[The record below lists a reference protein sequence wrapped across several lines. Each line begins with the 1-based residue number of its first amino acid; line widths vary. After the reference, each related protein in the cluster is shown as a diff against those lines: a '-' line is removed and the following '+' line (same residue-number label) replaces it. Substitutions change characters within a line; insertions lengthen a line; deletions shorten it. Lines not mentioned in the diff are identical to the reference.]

1 MCEINSELIEL
12 ENKNKKAEDL
22 KQKEKSTVKEN
33 EVNKQNPKR
42 IKLDLWGFIKEQQD
56 EPTLSNA
63 AIELDRYLS
72 EPVLEDQNCDIFE
85 WWELNKHRF
94 PTLYKLTL
102 KYLPIP
108 ATSVP
113 SERVF
118 SKAGVIKDDLRNRI
132 APENLNAVIFKPQ
145 LNKD

>member
-1 MCEINSELIEL
+1 M

-22 KQKEKSTVKEN
+22 KQKEYSTEKEK
-33 EVNKQNPKR
+33 EVNNQKPKR
-42 IKLDLWGFIKEQQD
+42 MNLALWGFIKEQQD
-56 EPTLSNA
+56 EQTLSNA

-72 EPVLEDQNCDIFE
+72 EHVLKDQNCDIFE
-85 WWELNKHRF
+85 WWKINKHWF

-118 SKAGVIKDDLRNRI
+118 
-132 APENLNAVIFKPQ
+132 FKCRS
-145 LNKD
+145 NK